1 MLKIT
6 KYIFTLVVVV
16 LFTAFYAVGNAQVD
30 TLEWGFIPP
39 GTAETCKAISRIGTI
54 EPFSGTYQQCG
65 DRCAAIVNCGAWNL
79 DSVNQKCRVYTSECS
94 EPDPSGG
101 WGFIPPGTAE
111 TCKAISRIRTIEP
124 FSGTYEQCGD
134 RCAAIVNCGAWNLDS
149 VNQKCRVYTSKCSE
163 PDSITEDFTGG
174 TFDSANFEIGGGTGN
189 ATDAGWAS
197 VTNRGTLRTVASN
210 LKPSIDNPL
219 TIEAD
224 ITFTPAN
231 EIAFLQVRGDGLP
244 SGSFDEPSNG
254 IYLRLHNFQNGHTG
268 VSFGGP
274 FMEFFRKDPPGGDSF
289 WDDPVHLLLTDD
301 GSTISVT
308 LTNTVTNVVNAF
320 SINDMRSSGG
330 YVAFS
335 TSANGARWDNISI
348 THNNLTGK

>member
-1 MLKIT
+1 MHFKGLKANNTPVWIPVSGNDTNHLDIYYGFRAEDGSTNNRVINIT
-6 KYIFTLVVVV
+6 DQDRAV
-16 LFTAFYAVGNAQVD
+16 LRGLGYK
-30 TLEWGFIPP
+30 L
-39 GTAETCKAISRIGTI
+39 TI
-54 EPFSGTYQQCG
+54 DDLGY
-65 DRCAAIVNCGAWNL
+65 
-79 DSVNQKCRVYTSECS
+79 
-94 EPDPSGG
+94 
-101 WGFIPPGTAE
+101 
-111 TCKAISRIRTIEP
+111 
-124 FSGTYEQCGD
+124 
-134 RCAAIVNCGAWNLDS
+134 
-149 VNQKCRVYTSKCSE
+149 
-163 PDSITEDFTGG
+163 ITEDFTGG
-174 TFDSANFEIGGGTGN
+174 TFDSANFELGGGSGN

-268 VSFGGP
+268 VSFGDP
-274 FMEFFRKDPPGGDSF
+274 FMEVFRKDPPGGDSF

-308 LTNTVTNVVNAF
+308 LTNTVTNVVNTF
-320 SINDMRSSGG
+320 SINDKRSSGG

-348 THNNLTGK
+348 THNNLTDK